1 MKKTF
6 QFIKKTYEQWM
17 SNSPFEQSAVIA
29 YYTLFSLPSLLIIII
44 TIAGYFFE
52 TSDVQGKIISEVASF
67 TGEETALTIETMI
80 TNARIKGENFLN
92 ITVSVLMLI
101 FGATGAFFQLK
112 KAMNRIWSVRAKK
125 DNLMRMILDRAI
137 SFGMIIV
144 IGFMLLISLVIS
156 TVVSALSEYISNYA
170 PEITS
175 YSLEVFNFLL
185 SYIFIGTLF
194 AGIFKLLPDIKI
206 RWKITFVG
214 ASLTTVLF
222 LLGKYLLGFYFSES
236 DPASVYG
243 GASSVILIL
252 LWVFYS
258 CLIMFFG
265 AEFTVQYALYRN
277 ETITPN
283 SVAEPAYY
291 QEMEE
296 LEEEK
301 NRIKKKKKQI
311 DKLSS

>member
-1 MKKTF
+1 MKNKF

-92 ITVSVLMLI
+92 ITVSVLMLV

-156 TVVSALSEYISNYA
+156 TVVSALSEYISTYA

-206 RWKITFVG
+206 KWKITFVG

-236 DPASVYG
+236 DQGP
-243 GASSVILIL
+243 
-252 LWVFYS
+252 
-258 CLIMFFG
+258 
-265 AEFTVQYALYRN
+265 
-277 ETITPN
+277 
-283 SVAEPAYY
+283 
-291 QEMEE
+291 
-296 LEEEK
+296 
-301 NRIKKKKKQI
+301 
-311 DKLSS
+311 